1 MRFNY
6 KNTTFRFLLA
16 IAILLLLGLTKGFNY
31 PLIKGFKNPFFGTV
45 SFLLPLF
52 IVIHLTVLFFGSYLI
67 QLNFHIKSLNKGD
80 RTIKKISITFDDGPT
95 PEVTEKLLATLEKHN
110 TPAAFFMIGKN
121 IEQNPDIVKKVNE
134 QGHIIGNHSYYHGNM
149 FDMQSSKKM
158 LAEITKTNELIKSV
172 INKKP
177 TLFRPP
183 FGITNP
189 MLAKAVKKSGMH
201 SIGWSL
207 RSLDTI
213 KTKEKTL
220 KKLKSKVINGDII
233 LLHDNNENIIEI
245 VDEFITYTKNIGIEI
260 VSLEKLLKIKA
271 YK

>member
-1 MRFNY
+1 MKFNY
-6 KNTTFRFLLA
+6 RNKTIQFIIVIT
-16 IAILLLLGLTKGFNY
+16 ILLFFGITKGFDHH
-31 PLIKGFKNPFFGTV
+31 LINNFENEFFGTV
-45 SFLLPLF
+45 TFLL
-52 IVIHLTVLFFGSYLI
+52 IIITSIHLTILFFGSYLI

-80 RTIKKISITFDDGPT
+80 RTIKRISITFDDGPT
-95 PEVTEKLLATLEKHN
+95 PEITEKLLKILAKHKIQ
-110 TPAAFFMIGKN
+110 ASFFMIGKN
-121 IEQNPDIVKKVNE
+121 IEQNIDIAKKVSE
-134 QGHIIGNHSYYHGNM
+134 QGHIIGNHSYYHANM

-158 LAEITKTNELIKSV
+158 LDEITKTNELIKS
-172 INKKP
+172 IIGKEP

-189 MLAKAVKKSGMH
+189 MLAKAVKKSKMH

-207 RSLDTI
+207 RSLDTM
-213 KTKEKTL
+213 KTKERTL
-220 KKLKSKVINGDII
+220 KKIKYKVRNGDII

-260 VSLEKLLKIKA
+260 VSLEHLLKIKA

>member
-6 KNTTFRFLLA
+6 KNITFRFLLVFVFL
-16 IAILLLLGLTKGFNY
+16 IIIGVIKGFNY
-31 PLIKGFKNPFFGTV
+31 PLIKGFDYPFFGTIV
-45 SFLLPLF
+45 FLLPLF
-52 IVIHLTVLFFGSYLI
+52 IIIYLIILFFGSYLI

-80 RTIKKISITFDDGPT
+80 RIIKKVSITFDDGPT
-95 PEVTEKLLATLEKHN
+95 SKITENLLDVLDKHKV
-110 TPAAFFMIGKN
+110 PVAFFMIGKN
-121 IEQNPDIVKKVNE
+121 IEQNIDIAKKVFE
-134 QGHIIGNHSYYHGNM
+134 KGHIIGNHSYYHANM

-158 LAEITKTNELIKSV
+158 LAEITKTNELIKFV
-172 INKKP
+172 IGKEP

-207 RSLDTI
+207 RSLDTM
-213 KTKEKTL
+213 KSKEKTL
-220 KKLKSKVINGDII
+220 KKIKSKVINGDII
-233 LLHDNNENIIEI
+233 LLHDNNENISEI

-260 VSLEKLLKIKA
+260 VSLEELLKIKV

>member
-31 PLIKGFKNPFFGTV
+31 PLIKGFENPFFGTV
-45 SFLLPLF
+45 VFLLLLF
-52 IVIHLTVLFFGSYLI
+52 VLIHLTVLFFGSYLI
-67 QLNFHIKSLNKGD
+67 QLNFHIKSLNKGN
-80 RTIKKISITFDDGPT
+80 RAIKKISITFDDGPT
-95 PEVTEKLLATLEKHN
+95 PQITEKLLEVLDKHKIPAT
-110 TPAAFFMIGKN
+110 FFMIGKN
-121 IEQNPDIVKKVNE
+121 IEQNIDIAKKVSE

-158 LAEITKTNELIKSV
+158 LAEITKTNKIIKSV
-172 INKKP
+172 IDKEP

-207 RSLDTI
+207 RSLDTM

-245 VDEFITYTKNIGIEI
+245 VDTFINYIKSIGIEI
-260 VSLEKLLKIKA
+260 VSLEELLKIKA